1 MTKTQPKRSI
11 EYSTMTETEAR
22 QDLIAD
28 FGLHDVEL
36 WEDRNHI
43 ISYTDVLYYADAY
56 GDLEDAILLQGWDKS
71 LPETAHRGLLDSG
84 LDIYEGVNCH
94 NMETERCPSCGSD
107 MWRFEIWC
115 GDGHTQTEWVDEHG
129 NVTDDWVEF
138 VSEPDGYIWNAAP
151 EDDHAPI
158 LCAACSMDSHYDFPR
173 QADESGSVRVHFGE
187 TNEISGFSV
196 AGNLVRFDHEWNI
209 DAGMTDLWGLPG
221 DYEGLPVA
229 LAENSLH
236 EWLDEHDWTEIAQK
250 EVKDTANP
258 YISTRTFYREYRR
271 IASEWADSDETHPDL
286 DFTYVIDF
294 ATFGKPSFFV
304 AEENKAALLA
314 EIVDLIEMRYSR

>member
-28 FGLHDVEL
+28 FGLHKVEL

-71 LPETAHRGLLDSG
+71 LPTTAHKGLLNSG
-84 LDIYEGVNCH
+84 YDIYEAVNCH
-94 NMETERCPSCGSD
+94 NMETQRCPSCGSD
-107 MWRFEIWC
+107 MWAFELP
-115 GDGHTQTEWVDEHG
+115 GGSNYTVTEYVDEHG
-129 NVTDDWVEF
+129 NVTDEF
-138 VSEPDGYIWNAAP
+138 VEYVSSPDGYIWNADP
-151 EDDHAPI
+151 EEDHAPV

-173 QADESGSVRVHFGE
+173 NADESGSVRVHYGE
-187 TNEISGFSV
+187 TDEISGFSV
-196 AGNLVRFDHEWNI
+196 AGNLVRFDHEWHI
-209 DAGMTDLWGLPG
+209 DAGMIDLWGLPG

-229 LAENSLH
+229 LAGNSLP
-236 EWLDEHDWTEIAQK
+236 EWLDENGWTEIAQK
-250 EVKDTANP
+250 TAKDAANP
-258 YISTRTFYREYRR
+258 HIRTRTFDREYRR

-304 AEENKAALLA
+304 AEENKDALLA
-314 EIVDLIEMRYSR
+314 EIVDLVEMRYGQ